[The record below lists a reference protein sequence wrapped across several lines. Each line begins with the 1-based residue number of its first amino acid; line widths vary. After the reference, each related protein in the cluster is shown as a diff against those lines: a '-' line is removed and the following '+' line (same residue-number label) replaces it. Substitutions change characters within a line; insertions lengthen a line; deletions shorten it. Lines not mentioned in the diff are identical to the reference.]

1 MTISEVTSVLVVGPG
16 LNGPG
21 GVANYYSTVYP
32 RLSRPGILP
41 HYLEIGRT
49 KAAWKY
55 MHPFADQVRFGQAL
69 SRSKPDLV
77 HINPSLNLKSVL
89 RDGMFLVQAHSR
101 DYRTIVFF
109 RGWEEV
115 FERRISGAWR
125 RLFLRVYG
133 KADAFIVLAS
143 GFREKLRS
151 WGIKAPIYSATTA
164 VPDELLEGFCL
175 DAKIKMAESEK
186 CLKVLYLGRLEREK
200 GVIETIEAVIDLAR
214 QGMKVSVTVA
224 GDGIEMSNV
233 RALQSSDELAQH
245 VVNIAGYVRGDK
257 KRELLSTHHVYSFPS
272 IYGEGMPNALL
283 EAMAFGMPVIT
294 CPVGGIPDFF
304 EQGKMGYLIDSPD
317 TDQIKNCLRGLYE
330 DGALSQEM
338 GRYNHEFARKNFMAS
353 RVADHLCTLYQK
365 TVQYRRIQQ

>member
-1 MTISEVTSVLVVGPG
+1 MTNSEFSSVLVVGPG
-16 LNGPG
+16 LNGLG

-32 RLSRPGILP
+32 RLSRSGVSP
-41 HYLEIGRT
+41 HYLEIGHA

-55 MHPFADQVRFGQAL
+55 LHPFADQVRFGRAL
-69 SRSKPDLV
+69 TRIDPDLV

-89 RDGMFLVQAHSR
+89 RDGMFIVQAHR
-101 DYRTIVFF
+101 RGYRTMVFF
-109 RGWEEV
+109 RGWDEI

-125 RLFLRVYG
+125 RQFLRVYG
-133 KADAFIVLAS
+133 EADAFIVLAN

-164 VPDELLEGFCL
+164 VPDELLEGFSL
-175 DAKIKMAESEK
+175 DAKLKMAESEN

-224 GDGIEMSNV
+224 GDGIEMASV
-233 RALQSSDELAQH
+233 RALHSSDEFTKNI
-245 VVNIAGYVRGDK
+245 VNIAGYVRGDK

-304 EQGKMGYLIDSPD
+304 EQAKMGYLIENPD
-317 TDQIKNCLRGLYE
+317 INRIKNCLRDLYE
-330 DGALSQEM
+330 NKALAQEVA
-338 GRYNHEFARKNFMAS
+338 RYNHEFARKNFMAS
-353 RVADHLCTLYQK
+353 SVADHLCELYQK
-365 TVQYRRIQQ
+365 TIQPRPVQQ